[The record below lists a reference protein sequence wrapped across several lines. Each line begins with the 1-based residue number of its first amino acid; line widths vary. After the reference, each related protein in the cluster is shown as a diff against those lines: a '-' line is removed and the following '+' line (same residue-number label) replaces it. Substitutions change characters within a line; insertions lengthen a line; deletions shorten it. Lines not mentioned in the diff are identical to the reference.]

1 MQISLDHLV
10 LDKVISAI
18 ERTIRIGQRKVTL
31 DTKLTPDLALSGF
44 GKLKLAIF
52 LEEIFDVELSNERV
66 EQFATVFDIVK
77 YIGVH
82 CSRDVEPLQLAEVA
96 WLSRALDY

>member
-1 MQISLDHLV
+1 MQIPLDHFV

-31 DTKLTPDLALSGF
+31 HTKLTPDLALSGF

-66 EQFATVFDIVK
+66 EQFATVSDIVK
-77 YIGVH
+77 YIGLR
-82 CSRDVEPLQLAEVA
+82 CFRDVEPLQVIEVA
-96 WLSRALDY
+96 

>member
-1 MQISLDHLV
+1 MQIPLDHFV

-31 DTKLTPDLALSGF
+31 DTKLTSDLALSGF
-44 GKLKLAIF
+44 GKLKLAIS

-66 EQFATVFDIVK
+66 KQFATVSDIVK

-82 CSRDVEPLQLAEVA
+82 CFRDVAPLHMAEV
-96 WLSRALDY
+96 S

>member
-1 MQISLDHLV
+1 MQIPMDHFI

-31 DTKLTPDLALSGF
+31 HTKLTPDLALSGF

-52 LEEIFDVELSNERV
+52 LEEIFDVELSNEKV
-66 EQFATVFDIVK
+66 EQFATVSDIVK
-77 YIGVH
+77 YIGGH
-82 CSRDVEPLQLAEVA
+82 YFRDLEPLQLAGVA
-96 WLSRALDY
+96 